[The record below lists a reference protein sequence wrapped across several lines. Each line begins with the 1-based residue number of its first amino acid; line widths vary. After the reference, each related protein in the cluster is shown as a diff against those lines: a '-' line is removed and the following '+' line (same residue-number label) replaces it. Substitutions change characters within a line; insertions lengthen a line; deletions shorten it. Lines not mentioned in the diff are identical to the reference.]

1 MKQKAFRVWNR
12 FYKEFLYK
20 TKFIFN
26 VCSCNSLNISNRLNI
41 FKKLYNGI
49 EFDDKII
56 LSKNYRQAKE
66 IVDFTNK
73 FSNNSNSYINELRPN
88 TEFSTFFLY

>member
-1 MKQKAFRVWNR
+1 
-12 FYKEFLYK
+12 
-20 TKFIFN
+20 
-26 VCSCNSLNISNRLNI
+26 

-88 TEFSTFFLY
+88 TEFSTYFYYINRLISTSKCFSIKEST